1 MKILYISPYPPAQDG
16 IGTYTRMLAHAMRDL
31 GNDVRVIVPRH
42 ISGSPSEVLGTISLA
57 GKNFVSLHNKITR
70 WNPDIVH
77 VQFAIAAFG
86 TRTFGLM
93 RWLEVLRREWRVP
106 IIVTL
111 HELTRET
118 TLLRAA
124 GRGIY
129 RWIAAHCDLLIIHT
143 DTAREALIDKL
154 GVSQSKSVVIPHPT
168 AGPPAG
174 KSTPDD
180 LRKRFDLHNARIL
193 LSFGFIHVDKGLDD
207 LIRALG
213 ILRDSTA
220 VQLDDVR
227 IVVAGAV
234 RPRHGPFRAMELR
247 DRWYLVRVLRLARHM
262 SLQEYLVLT
271 GYVPEGDVAAWFLAA
286 EAVVLPYRRTEQSG
300 VAGLA
305 GSFGV
310 PVLAS
315 TVGGLAEQFAG
326 SRWTFPPRNPERIA
340 ETLNKFLDAEPAE
353 QAQLVPARRPSD
365 LTSVITAT
373 MEHYATF
380 ARASIGESD
389 VA

>member
-31 GNDVRVIVPRH
+31 GNDVCVIVPRH

-57 GKNFVSLHNKITR
+57 GKNFVALQKKITR

-93 RWLEVLRREWRVP
+93 RWLEVLRREWRIP
-106 IIVTL
+106 RIVTL

-154 GVSQSKSVVIPHPT
+154 GVSQGKSVVIPHPMRGHPRGHLREVY
-168 AGPPAG
+168 A
-174 KSTPDD
+174 DE
-180 LRKRFDLHNARIL
+180 LRKRFDLHSARIL
-193 LSFGFIHVDKGLDD
+193 LAFGFIHVDKGLDD
-207 LIRALG
+207 LIGALG
-213 ILRDSTA
+213 FLRDSAA
-220 VQLDDVR
+220 VQFDDVCLA
-227 IVVAGAV
+227 VAGAV
-234 RPRHGPFRAMELR
+234 RPRHGPFRALELR
-247 DRWYLVRVLRLARHM
+247 DRLYLGVFVTGPTYVIAK
-262 SLQEYLVLT
+262 YLVLT
-271 GYVPEGDVAAWFLAA
+271 GYVPEADVALRVLAA
-286 EAVVLPYRRTEQSG
+286 EAVVLPNRRTEQSG

-310 PVLAS
+310 PGPAS
-315 TVGGLAEQFAG
+315 TVGGLAEHSPDPADLPSPE
-326 SRWTFPPRNPERIA
+326 SRTNR
-340 ETLNKFLDAEPAE
+340 
-353 QAQLVPARRPSD
+353 
-365 LTSVITAT
+365 
-373 MEHYATF
+373 
-380 ARASIGESD
+380 
-389 VA
+389 

>member
-31 GNDVRVIVPRH
+31 GNDVGVIVPRH
-42 ISGSPSEVLGTISLA
+42 ISGSPPEVLGNISLA
-57 GKNFVSLHNKITR
+57 GQNFVVLHDEITR

-93 RWLEVLRREWRVP
+93 RWLEVLRREWQVP

-129 RWIAAHCDLLIIHT
+129 RWIAAHCDRLIIHT
-143 DTAREALIDKL
+143 DTAHEALIDKL

-168 AGPPAG
+168 AGPPVG
-174 KSTPDD
+174 KSMPDD

-213 ILRDSTA
+213 ILRDSKA
-220 VQLDDVR
+220 VHLDDVR
-227 IVVAGAV
+227 LVVAGAV
-234 RPRHGPFRAMELR
+234 RPRHGPFRALELR
-247 DRWYLVRVLRLARHM
+247 DRLYLVRVLRLARSM

-315 TVGGLAEQFAG
+315 AVGGLAEQFAG
-326 SRWTFPPRNPERIA
+326 SRWTFPPRDPKRIA
-340 ETLNKFLDAEPAE
+340 ETLKRFLDAEPAE
-353 QAQLVPARRPSD
+353 QGQLVPARRPSD
-365 LTSVITAT
+365 LASVITAT
-373 MEHYATF
+373 MEHYAAF
-380 ARASIGESD
+380 ARDSIGKPD